1 MIRKHKFLLLML
13 CLSLLLFKAIS
24 ADRFIENGIKRAEIY
39 ADYPEFIRTHK
50 LVSSS
55 SLVDVKSE
63 SSLVPSIYM
72 LAIVLGIG
80 FLLAFSKP
88 KEIMRP
94 IIRVLKGL
102 EMKDQIFKPPKTG
115 YISA

>member
-1 MIRKHKFLLLML
+1 M
-13 CLSLLLFKAIS
+13 LFKAIS

-55 SLVDVKSE
+55 SLIDVKSQ

-72 LAIVLGIG
+72 LAIVLGFG
-80 FLLAFSKP
+80 LLLVSSKS

-94 IIRVLKGL
+94 IIRVLIGL
-102 EMKDQIFKPPKTG
+102 EIKSQIFKPPKNIHVLT
-115 YISA
+115 

>member
-1 MIRKHKFLLLML
+1 M
-13 CLSLLLFKAIS
+13 LFKAIS

-50 LVSSS
+50 LVNTS
-55 SLVDVKSE
+55 SLIDVKSE

-72 LAIVLGIG
+72 LAIVLGFG
-80 FLLAFSKP
+80 FLLVSSKT

-94 IIRVLKGL
+94 VIRILKGL
-102 EMKDQIFKPPKTG
+102 EIKNQIFKPPKNI
-115 YISA
+115 YLPK